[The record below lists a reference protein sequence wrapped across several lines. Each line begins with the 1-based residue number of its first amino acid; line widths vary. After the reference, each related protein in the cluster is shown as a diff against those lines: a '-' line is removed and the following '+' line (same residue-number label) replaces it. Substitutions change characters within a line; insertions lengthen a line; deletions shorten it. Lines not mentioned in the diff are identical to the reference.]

1 MPKLFPHPEP
11 PEAPDRPD
19 PVEEHGDPAE
29 PLPVEE
35 RSDPAEPVEPV
46 EPTKPARRRTTKK
59 AAVAPRAAT
68 PAEDPAPESA
78 AKPPTAA
85 QARQAAAVA
94 RKDAANRRTNPTS
107 APRLGFVHLD
117 DQPERVNLLYY
128 GKEGSGKT
136 SCAAAMANL
145 GPVLVVNAEGG
156 LKAQPLRGLGV
167 NTENVR
173 VFPPAGE
180 PLTFESLQAVY
191 QQLDADLK
199 ADPNSW
205 AGVILDSITEIY
217 IGVLEETSALRVQS
231 LRDQGRNP
239 DEWFTDLADYGGMGK
254 RLRHLLRR
262 LRDLPCHVVI
272 TALER
277 RDVDEDTSQVTYGPA
292 VTPGVATDLLG
303 YMDLVVYTKQGD
315 EDGPYRGLT
324 KNHGRIRA
332 KDRFGVLPTV
342 LPRPTFDRVV
352 GYINGTLTAKTD
364 PEGQLQVK
372 LPKARNTKEDPT
384 TP

>member
-19 PVEEHGDPAE
+19 PVEE
-29 PLPVEE
+29 
-35 RSDPAEPVEPV
+35 RSDPGEPVEPVEPV

-78 AKPPTAA
+78 AKPPLWLV
-85 QARQAAAVA
+85 RQAAAVA

-239 DEWFTDLADYGGMGK
+239 DE
-254 RLRHLLRR
+254 
-262 LRDLPCHVVI
+262 
-272 TALER
+272 
-277 RDVDEDTSQVTYGPA
+277 
-292 VTPGVATDLLG
+292 
-303 YMDLVVYTKQGD
+303 
-315 EDGPYRGLT
+315 
-324 KNHGRIRA
+324 
-332 KDRFGVLPTV
+332 
-342 LPRPTFDRVV
+342 
-352 GYINGTLTAKTD
+352 
-364 PEGQLQVK
+364 
-372 LPKARNTKEDPT
+372 
-384 TP
+384 